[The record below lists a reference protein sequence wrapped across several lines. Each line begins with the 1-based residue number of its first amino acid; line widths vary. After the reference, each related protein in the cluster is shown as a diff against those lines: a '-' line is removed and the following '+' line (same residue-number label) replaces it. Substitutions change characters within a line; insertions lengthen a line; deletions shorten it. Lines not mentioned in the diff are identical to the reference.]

1 LVPTSFLIR
10 FQADVLNMGVLEGKN
25 LDLGP
30 NVGHSGEVLVDLKD
44 HSLVNDG
51 LFLDQVEDRLL
62 ACRAIKADS
71 VWILYF
77 GRRRNSPPSR

>member
-1 LVPTSFLIR
+1 
-10 FQADVLNMGVLEGKN
+10 MGVLEGKN

-71 VWILYF
+71 VWILTSAE
-77 GRRRNSPPSR
+77 GVITPRVADRRLSHSQAH